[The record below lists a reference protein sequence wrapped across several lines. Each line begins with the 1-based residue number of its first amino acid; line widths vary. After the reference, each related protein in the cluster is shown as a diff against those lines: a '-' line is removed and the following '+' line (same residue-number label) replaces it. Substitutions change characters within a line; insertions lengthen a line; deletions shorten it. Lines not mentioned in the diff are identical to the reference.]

1 VTKRVS
7 RTPNDEPNS
16 ATADD
21 RSSVVFDRNIEN
33 TGEAR
38 SWITAFLV
46 EHGGGDALRDDA
58 ALVVSELVTNALRHG
73 AGAVVVRASFIDR
86 RLNIAV
92 TDSGDAL
99 PHQLPIDTERIG
111 GLGLHI
117 VERVSGEWGVS
128 PFPGGKTVWAVLT
141 DPEANRPNHSPSC

>member
-1 VTKRVS
+1 VPSNAK
-7 RTPNDEPNS
+7 P
-16 ATADD
+16 DD

-38 SWITAFLV
+38 NWVTSFVA

-73 AGAVVVRASFIDR
+73 SGTVVLRASFVDG

-92 TDSGDAL
+92 SDSGDAL
-99 PHQLPIDTERIG
+99 PHQLPIDADRIG

-117 VERVSGEWGVS
+117 VERISGEWGVS
-128 PFPGGKTVWAVLT
+128 PFPGGKTVWAVLA
-141 DPEANRPNHSPSC
+141 DPEHQQAPAHP

>member
-1 VTKRVS
+1 M
-7 RTPNDEPNS
+7 
-16 ATADD
+16 
-21 RSSVVFDRNIEN
+21 
-33 TGEAR
+33 
-38 SWITAFLV
+38 
-46 EHGGGDALRDDA
+46 RDDA

-73 AGAVVVRASFIDR
+73 AGTVVLRASFVDG

-99 PHQLPIDTERIG
+99 PRQLPIDAERIG

-128 PFPGGKTVWAVLT
+128 PFPGGKTVWAVLRDGEHQGKPT
-141 DPEANRPNHSPSC
+141 FG

>member
-1 VTKRVS
+1 MKKRSS
-7 RTPNDEPNS
+7 RAAHDAPND
-16 ATADD
+16 ATTGD

-33 TGEAR
+33 AGEAR
-38 SWITAFLV
+38 NWVTSFVA

-58 ALVVSELVTNALRHG
+58 ALVVSELVTNAIRHG
-73 AGAVVVRASFIDR
+73 AGTVVLRASLGDG
-86 RLNIAV
+86 RLNLAV

-99 PHQLPIDTERIG
+99 PRQLPIDAERIG

-117 VERVSGEWGVS
+117 VERVAGGWGVS

-141 DPEANRPNHSPSC
+141 DPEHQQAPPHP